1 LLTARNKHNITLRG
15 YGAKF
20 VMRKEDYRQPPY
32 MKAEWRH
39 YLSLRGCQGIK
50 VYGLRLA
57 SSGGGGIDIGH
68 GAGEDGSPHCQNIHI
83 KDVVCDDN

>member
-1 LLTARNKHNITLRG
+1 MATLSIAAG
-15 YGAKF
+15 
-20 VMRKEDYRQPPY
+20 
-32 MKAEWRH
+32 
-39 YLSLRGCQGIK
+39 LQGIK